1 MDIDLKRNTSLKNRG
16 HKRGDF
22 CLPSLAPG
30 WHMVLTIND
39 IKIPIN
45 HLATLFVTCFV
56 CINAGYFATA
66 AACQHFS
73 FKQRNVLLFK
83 VCWYSL
89 VLLKKFSYNKQNVGK
104 ECHKI
109 VSVYTLETLNTVT
122 TWNDITHSMFWKNA
136 MLYTAGCNSV
146 VILPIPRISFWLTH
160 LPLEQLKILDNHLSS
175 FHCRECDSVLATE
188 IWERSLNR
196 PLRKNLSP
204 HRTSTGGN
212 LPLPSNVI
220 NPCPSRERGNHLVT
234 VK

>member
-1 MDIDLKRNTSLKNRG
+1 MLVILLQQLHASISVSNREMFYYLKYVDTVWFYWRNSLI
-16 HKRGDF
+16 
-22 CLPSLAPG
+22 
-30 WHMVLTIND
+30 TI
-39 IKIPIN
+39 KM
-45 HLATLFVTCFV
+45 
-56 CINAGYFATA
+56 
-66 AACQHFS
+66 
-73 FKQRNVLLFK
+73 
-83 VCWYSL
+83 L
-89 VLLKKFSYNKQNVGK
+89 V